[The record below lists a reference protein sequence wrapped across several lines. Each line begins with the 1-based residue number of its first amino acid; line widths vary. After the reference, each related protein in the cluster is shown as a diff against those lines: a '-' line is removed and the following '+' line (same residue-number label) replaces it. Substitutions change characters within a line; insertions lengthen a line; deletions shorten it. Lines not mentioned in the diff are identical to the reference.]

1 MSIESG
7 GPDGHGSALVAVPAV
22 ERVDDSPAGGDAY
35 EPLLRRIFRG
45 PWWRDSLLR
54 RLLALAD
61 LLTALIVSLAIGV
74 VSGAEE
80 ALYSLLALPMWILLA
95 KLQGLY
101 DRDQRALRRLTVDE
115 VPRLLLWTATGI
127 AGVALVLALA
137 PPGPLG
143 VAAAVEVWVL
153 ALLTAPLLRTGA
165 RVGWRR
171 LTPPERT
178 LIVGRGPLA
187 EATRRKL
194 QLFSDMHLRITE
206 EPARCVDDVLARQ
219 ELLRGFD
226 RVIVAEQTNE
236 ERAIETLIAACRREQ
251 IKLSLVPPIRGMF
264 GTAVQLDHVADLPVV
279 QYNTWDVPRS
289 TLLLKRCLDTAVSL
303 VALTLLAPLFLII
316 AAAIRLDS
324 RGPMIFAQ
332 TRAGLGGRPFRM
344 FKFRTMV
351 SNAEA
356 LLPRLVPF
364 ETLEEP
370 MFKLRDD
377 PRVTR
382 AGRLLRR
389 ASLDELP
396 QLVNVLKGEMSLVG
410 PRPEQIEL
418 VARYAPEER
427 FRLAVKPGLTGPMQ
441 VFGRGELTFEERLAV
456 ERDYIENLSIGR
468 DLRVLAMTL
477 ATVVNGKGAF

>member
-7 GPDGHGSALVAVPAV
+7 GPDGHGSALVAVPGV
-22 ERVDDSPAGGDAY
+22 ERADDDHGGETY

-54 RLLALAD
+54 RLLAVAD
-61 LLTALIVSLAIGV
+61 LVTALIVSLAIGIF
-74 VSGAEE
+74 SGTEE
-80 ALYSLLALPMWILLA
+80 ALFSLLALPVWILLA

-115 VPRLLLWTATGI
+115 LPRLLLWTTTGI
-127 AGVALVLALA
+127 AAVALLLALT
-137 PPGPLG
+137 PPGPVG
-143 VAAAVEVWVL
+143 VAVAFEAWVV
-153 ALLTAPLLRTGA
+153 AFLTAPLLRTGA
-165 RVGWRR
+165 RALWRR

-178 LIVGRGPLA
+178 LIVGRGPLS

-194 QLFSDMHLRITE
+194 QLFSDMHLRVTE
-206 EPARCVDDVLARQ
+206 ESARNVDDALARP
-219 ELLRGFD
+219 ELLRDVD
-226 RVIVAEQTNE
+226 RVIVAEQTHNE
-236 ERAIETLIAACRREQ
+236 RSIETLIAACRREQ
-251 IKLSLVPPIRGMF
+251 IKLSVVPPIRGMF

-289 TLLLKRCLDTAVSL
+289 TLFLKRCLDTAASL
-303 VALTLLAPLFLII
+303 LALTLLAPLFLVI
-316 AAAIRLDS
+316 AIAIRLDS
-324 RGPMIFAQ
+324 RGSVIFAQ

-356 LLPRLVPF
+356 LLPELVAF
-364 ETLEEP
+364 ETLQEP

-382 AGRLLRR
+382 VGRLLRR

-396 QLVNVLKGEMSLVG
+396 QLVNVLEGEMSLVG

-477 ATVVNGKGAF
+477 ATVVNGKGAY